1 MSAADAQIRQTILT
15 QWVESFNAR
24 DLDGMLTSLSVGV
37 EFRPLRLDGL
47 RECYHGHSGVRD
59 WFTQLRSLRHPHRIV
74 LSDVRD
80 LGDGNVFAV
89 GALSV
94 AAGEPEI
101 GPFCALHR
109 LNGRLIIAARHF
121 LTDPDAIE
129 RVATGAWRQA
139 SP

>member
-1 MSAADAQIRQTILT
+1 MSAPNAEIRQKILT
-15 QWVESFNAR
+15 KWIESFNAR

-37 EFRPLRLDGL
+37 DFRPLRLDGL
-47 RECYHGHSGVRD
+47 RECYHGHSGVRE
-59 WFTQLRSLRHPHRIV
+59 WFTQLMSFRHPHRIV

-80 LGDGNVFAV
+80 LGDGKVFAV
-89 GALSV
+89 GALRV

-121 LTDPDAIE
+121 LTEPDMIE
-129 RVATGAWRQA
+129 RVTTRE
-139 SP
+139 